1 MKWRDT
7 VDCAR
12 CISCGCLDDS
22 DDDDGVDDDENE
34 EQGRGVMGFSI
45 DGLMTVESSLSI
57 NNDDHHHFY
66 YYHHHHYN
74 HHIHYHHHHHCHH
87 HHHHHH
93 EQQQQSTITIYQVAQ
108 AAIYGYTAYAA
119 SKWALR
125 GLAESLQMELRW
137 LRCRRY

>member
-1 MKWRDT
+1 M
-7 VDCAR
+7 DCAR

-22 DDDDGVDDDENE
+22 DDDDDDDENE

-74 HHIHYHHHHHCHH
+74 HHIHYYHH
-87 HHHHHH
+87 HHHHK
-93 EQQQQSTITIYQVAQ
+93 QQQSTITNQVAQ

-137 LRCRRY
+137 LRCRRC